1 MSWIFDLPLVVL
13 GPTLLLVLV
22 GLALGSVH
30 LFRRHM
36 LPQLRF
42 GEHDAVFS
50 GTMLTA
56 IMVIYG
62 LAMALIAVHVW
73 ETYEEVARTVS
84 HEASTLGTLYR
95 DVSEYPEP
103 TRTLLRE
110 HIRDYVEYTIH
121 EAWAMQRRG
130 IVPSKGLARV
140 DSIQATL
147 FRFEPVTEG
156 QKVLAAETANAYNVM
171 IEARRMRLD
180 AVETRLPG
188 VMWIVIVVGAVISLL
203 SALFFPVHDERIQ
216 RIQVALLS
224 MFIGIVIFMIIALD
238 RPYHGDLGLT
248 PRPYELIYEQLMQH

>member
-1 MSWIFDLPLVVL
+1 VSWIFDLPLLVL

-22 GLALGSVH
+22 GVALGSVH

-73 ETYEEVARTVS
+73 ETYEDVARTVS

-95 DVSEYPEP
+95 DASEYPEP

-110 HIRDYVEYTIH
+110 GIRDYVEYTIH

-130 IVPSKGLARV
+130 IVPSKGVARI

-180 AVETRLPG
+180 AVETHLPG
-188 VMWIVIVVGAVISLL
+188 VMWLVIVVG
-203 SALFFPVHDERIQ
+203 R
-216 RIQVALLS
+216 
-224 MFIGIVIFMIIALD
+224 
-238 RPYHGDLGLT
+238 
-248 PRPYELIYEQLMQH
+248 